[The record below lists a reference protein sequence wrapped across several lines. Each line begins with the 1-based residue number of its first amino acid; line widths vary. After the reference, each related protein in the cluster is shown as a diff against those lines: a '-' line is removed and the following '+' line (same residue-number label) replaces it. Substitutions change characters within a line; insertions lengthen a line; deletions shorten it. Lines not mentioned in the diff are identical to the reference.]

1 MAIELTRPFIDVGL
15 VVADISR
22 AVHFYVELLGLEHVG
37 TMPMPDGGTLHR
49 LQCGDATVKL
59 IEPPAPA
66 AQAPGGSISSA
77 HGWRY
82 ITIWTPAV
90 REIVER
96 CREAGCHVEVEPWEF
111 RPGVVVGIVADHEG
125 NLVELVGLAPR
136 A

>member
-1 MAIELTRPFIDVGL
+1 VAIELTRPSIDVGL
-15 VVADISR
+15 VVADIDR
-22 AVHFYVELLGLEHVG
+22 ALHFYGELLGLEVVG
-37 TMPMPDGGTLHR
+37 SMPMPDGGRLHR
-49 LQCGDATVKL
+49 LLCGDATVKL

-66 AQAPGGSISSA
+66 APAPGGSISSA
-77 HGWRY
+77 RGWRY

-96 CREAGCHVEVEPWEF
+96 CRVAGCHVEVEPWEF

-125 NLVELVGLAPR
+125 NLVELVSVAPR